1 MKYDKVIE
9 ITIDKDDIMRKFES
23 QVQLIRHKVLKEII
37 ERTVKGEFETTRHK
51 IPKAVLPGDKPITR
65 CCVYKEREIVSE
77 RIDIAA
83 DPISIEKPIIEIIE
97 LACDECPIER
107 FRVTEACRGCL
118 AHRCMQVCPKDAII
132 VVKGKA
138 FIDQDKCA
146 ECGRCRDACSYNAI
160 SDVMRPCKKSCKS
173 KAIEIQKNKKV
184 SINRQKCTSCGTCV
198 YQCPFGAINDRSEVI
213 PIVKALE
220 ASKVSEEMNIYAVIA
235 PAISTQYNAAIGQI
249 VNAIKKTGFK
259 DVVEAAL
266 GADIVA
272 YNEGLEF
279 VERVGKNGEACMMT
293 SCCPAFVEHVKK
305 SFGDLS
311 IHISTMVSP
320 MIAVSRFIRKA
331 DPNSVIVF
339 IGPCTAKKEEARYKD
354 ISDAVDYVMT
364 FEELEA
370 MLDAY
375 GIVVDE
381 CEEVSLDNASHF
393 GRVFAR
399 SGGVKE
405 AVREVLKEEGMDN
418 ISFNPISC
426 SGIEEI
432 NKALRMLKG
441 GRNTFNFI
449 EGMVCQGGC
458 IGGAASLT
466 HDLKDQKLVDKY
478 ADLAIDRNVKDA
490 ISLLDLNG
498 IELHRH

>member
-1 MKYDKVIE
+1 
-9 ITIDKDDIMRKFES
+9 MRKFES
-23 QVQLIRHKVLKEII
+23 QVQLIKYKVLKEII
-37 ERTVKGEFETTRHK
+37 ERAAKGEFITTRHK

-77 RIDIAA
+77 RVDVAA
-83 DPISIEKPIIEIIE
+83 DPITAEDPIIEIIE

-118 AHRCMQVCPKDAII
+118 AHRCIQACPRNAIL
-132 VVKGKA
+132 VVQGKA
-138 FIDQDKCA
+138 FIDQEKCV
-146 ECGRCRDACSYNAI
+146 ECGRCSEACSYNAI
-160 SDVMRPCKKSCKS
+160 SDVMRPCKKACKS
-173 KAIEIQKNKKV
+173 KAIEIQENKKV
-184 SINRQKCTSCGTCV
+184 SINRLKCTSCGACV
-198 YQCPFGAINDRSEVI
+198 YQCPFGAVNDRSEVI
-213 PIVKALE
+213 PVVKALE
-220 ASKVSEEMNIYAVIA
+220 ASKVSGAKNVYAVIA
-235 PAISTQYNAAIGQI
+235 PAISTQYNGNMGQV
-249 VNAIKKTGFK
+249 VNAIKKIGFK

-320 MIAVSRFIRKA
+320 MIAVSRFIRKT

-339 IGPCTAKKEEARYKD
+339 IGPCTAKKEEARQKD

-370 MLDAY
+370 MIDAY

-381 CEEVSLDNASHF
+381 CEDVALDNASHF

-405 AVREVLKEEGMDN
+405 AVEEVLREEGIDN

-426 SGIEEI
+426 SGIDEI
-432 NKALRMLKG
+432 DKALRMLKG

-449 EGMVCQGGC
+449 EGMACPGGC

-466 HDLKDQKLVDKY
+466 HEPKDQKLVDKY
-478 ADLAIDRNVKDA
+478 ASLAIERNVKDA
-490 ISLLDLNG
+490 IRALDLEG
-498 IELHRH
+498 IKLHRH

>member
-1 MKYDKVIE
+1 
-9 ITIDKDDIMRKFES
+9 MRKFES
-23 QVQLIRHKVLKEII
+23 QVQLIRHKILKEII
-37 ERTVKGEFETTRHK
+37 ERTVQGNFDTTRYK

-77 RIDIAA
+77 RVDIAA
-83 DPISIEKPIIEIIE
+83 DLIAEDDPIIEIIE

-118 AHRCMQVCPKDAII
+118 AHRCIQACPRNAIM
-132 VVKGKA
+132 VVQGRA
-138 FIDQDKCA
+138 FIDQEKCV
-146 ECGRCRDACSYNAI
+146 ECGRCAEACSYNAI
-160 SDVMRPCKKSCKS
+160 SDVMRPCKKSCKA
-173 KAIEIQKNKKV
+173 KAIEIQENKKV
-184 SINRQKCTSCGTCV
+184 AINRQLCTSCGACV
-198 YQCPFGAINDRSEVI
+198 YQCPFGAVNDRSEVV

-220 ASKVSEEMNIYAVIA
+220 SSKASGSKNVYAVIA
-235 PAISTQYNAAIGQI
+235 PAISTQYNTSIGK
-249 VNAIKKTGFK
+249 VVSAIKKIGFK

-272 YNEGLEF
+272 YYEGLEF
-279 VERVGKNGEACMMT
+279 VERVGKNGEVCMMT
-293 SCCPAFVEHVKK
+293 SCCPAFVEHIMK
-305 SFGDLS
+305 SYNDLS
-311 IHISTMVSP
+311 IHISTTVSP
-320 MIAVSRFIRKA
+320 MVAVSRLVRRT

-339 IGPCTAKKEEARYKD
+339 IGPCTAKKEEARKKD

-375 GIVVDE
+375 GIVVDK
-381 CEEVSLDNASHF
+381 CEEAPLDNASHF

-405 AVREVLKEEGMDN
+405 AVEEVLKEEGIDN

-426 SGIEEI
+426 SGIDEI
-432 NKALRMLKG
+432 DKALLILKS

-449 EGMVCQGGC
+449 EGMACPGGC

-466 HDLKDQKLVDKY
+466 HEPKDQKLVDKY
-478 ADLAIDRNVKDA
+478 AGLALERNVKD
-490 ISLLDLNG
+490 SLRVLDLEG

>member
-1 MKYDKVIE
+1 MNCYRIIK

-23 QVQLIRHKVLKEII
+23 QVQMIKHKVLKEII
-37 ERTVKGEFETTRHK
+37 ERTVQGNFGVTRHK
-51 IPKAVLPGDKPITR
+51 VPKAVLPGDKPITR

-83 DPISIEKPIIEIIE
+83 DPIAADDPIIEIIE

-118 AHRCMQVCPKDAII
+118 AHRCIQACPRNAIM
-132 VVKGKA
+132 VVQGKA
-138 FIDQDKCA
+138 FIDQEKCV

-160 SDVMRPCKKSCKS
+160 SDVMRPCKKSCKA
-173 KAIEIQKNKKV
+173 KAIEIQENKKV
-184 SINRQKCTSCGTCV
+184 AINRELCTSCGACV
-198 YQCPFGAINDRSEVI
+198 YQCPFGAVNDRSEVI
-213 PIVKALE
+213 PVVKAIE
-220 ASKVSEEMNIYAVIA
+220 ASKASRGKNVYAVIA
-235 PAISTQYNAAIGQI
+235 PAISTQYNVSIGK
-249 VNAIKKTGFK
+249 VVSAIKKIGFK

-293 SCCPAFVEHVKK
+293 SCCPAFVEHVKR
-305 SFGDLS
+305 SFSDLS

-320 MIAVSRFIRKA
+320 MIAMSRLVRKT
-331 DPNSVIVF
+331 DPDSVIIF
-339 IGPCTAKKEEARYKD
+339 IGPCTAKKEEARQKD
-354 ISDAVDYVMT
+354 ISDAVDYVIT

-375 GIVVDE
+375 GIIVEE
-381 CEEVSLDNASHF
+381 CEDEAFDNASHF
-393 GRVFAR
+393 GRIFAR

-405 AVREVLKEEGMDN
+405 AVEEVLKEEGIDN

-426 SGIEEI
+426 SGFDEI
-432 NKALRMLKG
+432 DKALRMLRSGKS
-441 GRNTFNFI
+441 TFNFI
-449 EGMVCQGGC
+449 EGMACPGGC
-458 IGGAASLT
+458 IGGAASLS
-466 HDLKDQKLVDKY
+466 HGPRDEKMVDKY
-478 ADLAIDRNVKDA
+478 AGLAIERNVKDA
-490 ISLLDLNG
+490 IRALDLEG
-498 IELHRH
+498 IKLHRH

>member
-1 MKYDKVIE
+1 
-9 ITIDKDDIMRKFES
+9 MRKFES
-23 QVQLIRHKVLKEII
+23 QVQLIRHKVLKEVIA
-37 ERTVKGEFETTRHK
+37 RTIQGNFDTTRHK
-51 IPKAVLPGDKPITR
+51 VPKAVLPGDKPITR

-83 DPISIEKPIIEIIE
+83 DPISKEDPIIEIIE

-118 AHRCMQVCPKDAII
+118 AHRCIQACPRNAIT
-132 VVKGKA
+132 VVQGRA
-138 FIDQDKCA
+138 FIDQEKCV

-173 KAIEIQKNKKV
+173 KAIEIQENKKV
-184 SINRQKCTSCGTCV
+184 AINRLKCTSCGACV
-198 YQCPFGAINDRSEVI
+198 YQCPFGAVNDRSEVV
-213 PIVKALE
+213 PIVKELE
-220 ASKVSEEMNIYAVIA
+220 ESKVSLEKNVYAVIA
-235 PAISTQYNAAIGQI
+235 PAISTQYNTSIGKV
-249 VNAIKKTGFK
+249 VNAIKRMGFK

-279 VERVGKNGEACMMT
+279 VERVGKQGEACMMT

-305 SFGDLS
+305 SFSDLS

-320 MIAVSRFIRKA
+320 MIAVSRYVRKT
-331 DPNSVIVF
+331 DSDSVIVF
-339 IGPCTAKKEEARYKD
+339 IGPCTAKKEEARQED
-354 ISDAVDYVMT
+354 VRDAVDYVMT

-375 GIVVDE
+375 GIIVDE
-381 CEEVSLDNASHF
+381 CEDDPLENASHF

-399 SGGVKE
+399 SGGVRD
-405 AVREVLKEEGMDN
+405 AVEEVLKEEG
-418 ISFNPISC
+418 IEGIAFNPISC
-426 SGIEEI
+426 SGIEEVDR
-432 NKALRMLKG
+432 ALRMLKSG
-441 GRNTFNFI
+441 KNTFNFI
-449 EGMVCQGGC
+449 EGMACPGGC

-466 HDLKDQKLVDKY
+466 HEPKDQKLVDKY
-478 ADLAIDRNVKDA
+478 AGLAIERNVKDA
-490 ISLLDLNG
+490 IRALDLDG